1 VRIRE
6 WQRRPATDLEPLAIR
21 LLTLERLA
29 DALADGEFEDLGFRP
44 RAVEN
49 ALAEIIDALRN
60 P

>member
-1 VRIRE
+1 M
-6 WQRRPATDLEPLAIR
+6 A
-21 LLTLERLA
+21 RLA
-29 DALADGEFEDLGFRP
+29 DALAEDEFEDLGLRP